1 MLTGQRLDLVV
12 QLGNTGQQ
20 RPDLRDT
27 SGRDRGFS
35 FQQGI
40 SVFEV
45 SREQYVLPKQEP
57 AFSIH

>member
-27 SGRDRGFS
+27 SGRDRRFS
-35 FQQGI
+35 FQQG
-40 SVFEV
+40 
-45 SREQYVLPKQEP
+45 
-57 AFSIH
+57 SILYRRRCLIDRPQFAQ